1 MFPKTFQ
8 KLIEHFTNLP
18 SVGPKMAERL
28 VLHLFKQDKSQV
40 EAFAND
46 LKELV
51 NNLNFCR
58 QCHHIA
64 EQGGECVICSSVQRD
79 RQTICVA
86 EDPLDVISI
95 EKTKAY
101 NGLYYVLG
109 GSLSVMSEEEI
120 KRLNFDHLV
129 QRIKDEDIK
138 EVIVATNPTT
148 DGDTTALYLVRIL
161 KDLNIKITRLG
172 RGMPTGGDIEYAD
185 EVTISSALEGRKDMR

>member
-8 KLIEHFTNLP
+8 KLIEHFTKLP
-18 SVGPKMAERL
+18 SIGPKMAERL
-28 VLHLFKQDKSQV
+28 VLHLFKQDKSQI
-40 EAFAND
+40 EAFAKD
-46 LKELV
+46 LTELV
-51 NNLNFCR
+51 SNLNFCR
-58 QCHHIA
+58 ECHHIA
-64 EQGGECVICSSVQRD
+64 EQGGRCVICSSIQRD

-120 KRLNFDHLV
+120 ERLNFDHLIR
-129 QRIKDEDIK
+129 RIQNEDIK
-138 EVIVATNPTT
+138 EVIIATNPTT

-161 KDLNIKITRLG
+161 KGLGVKITRLG

-185 EVTISSALEGRKDMR
+185 EVTISSALEGRKKMN

>member
-28 VLHLFKQDKSQV
+28 VLHLFKQDKLQV
-40 EAFAND
+40 EALAND

-58 QCHHIA
+58 ECHHIA
-64 EQGGECVICSSVQRD
+64 EQGGQCLICASKQRD

-101 NGLYYVLG
+101 NGLYYILG
-109 GSLSVMSEEEI
+109 GSLSVMSSKEI
-120 KRLNFDHLV
+120 AGLNFDHLV
-129 QRIKDEDIK
+129 RRIKDESIK
-138 EVIVATNPTT
+138 EVIIATNPTT

-161 KDLNIKITRLG
+161 KPLNVKVTRLG

-185 EVTISSALEGRKDMR
+185 EVTISSALEGRKEM

>member
-40 EAFAND
+40 EAFADD

-58 QCHHIA
+58 ECHHIA
-64 EQGGECVICSSVQRD
+64 EQGGRCVICASKQRD
-79 RQTICVA
+79 RKTICVA

-120 KRLNFDHLV
+120 KRLNFEHLIR
-129 QRIKDEDIK
+129 RIKDEDIQ
-138 EVIVATNPTT
+138 ELIIATNPTT

-161 KDLNIKITRLG
+161 KGLDVKITRLG

-185 EVTISSALEGRKDMR
+185 EITISSALEGRKEM

>member
-46 LKELV
+46 LEELV

-58 QCHHIA
+58 DCHHIA
-64 EQGGECVICSSVQRD
+64 EEGGKCVICSAKNRD
-79 RQTICVA
+79 RKTICVA
-86 EDPLDVISI
+86 EDPLDIISI
-95 EKTKAY
+95 EKTNAY
-101 NGLYYVLG
+101 KGLYYVLG

-120 KRLNFDHLV
+120 KKLNFAHLIERV
-129 QRIKDEDIK
+129 KEESVE
-138 EVIVATNPTT
+138 EVIIATNPTT
-148 DGDTTALYLVRIL
+148 DGDTTALYLVRLL
-161 KDLNIKITRLG
+161 KDLNVKITRLG

-185 EVTISSALEGRKDMR
+185 EVTISSALEGRKEM

>member
-40 EAFAND
+40 EAFAKD
-46 LKELV
+46 LTELV

-58 QCHHIA
+58 ECHHIA
-64 EQGGECVICSSVQRD
+64 EQGGKCVICASRQRD
-79 RQTICVA
+79 RQIICVA

-109 GSLSVMSEEEI
+109 GSLSVISEDEI
-120 KRLNFDHLV
+120 KKLNFDHLISRV
-129 QRIKDEDIK
+129 KDENIK
-138 EVIVATNPTT
+138 EVIIATNPTT
-148 DGDTTALYLVRIL
+148 DGDTTALYLVRLL
-161 KDLNIKITRLG
+161 KELDIKITRLG

-185 EVTISSALEGRKDMR
+185 EITISSALEGRKEM